1 MVQQRLIEKTLI
13 QQRFSKAADTYDATA
28 VLYQEIG
35 QRLVERL
42 QWMRLTPRTVLDLGC
57 GTGYITSQL
66 LPLYPKAEYHLLDLS
81 SAMLAKTQ
89 QKSLSVDVQI
99 IQADAENL
107 PYANQ
112 IFDLVIAN
120 QLLPWCDVTKVLT
133 EVRRVL
139 RLGGVFLFA
148 TLGPYALI
156 ELREAWYKADPNHV
170 HVTPFFDMHD
180 LGDAL
185 LQSGFSDPVME
196 QEYFTLQYSRV
207 EYLIDDLRQLGEMS
221 LLAER
226 RRGLLG
232 KDCWHKM
239 LQNYETFRKN
249 NQLPASYEVIYGH
262 AWVVDVAQNKTKD
275 PRVAYIPISAIKR

>member
-1 MVQQRLIEKTLI
+1 MDQSRLIEKALI
-13 QQRFSKAADTYDATA
+13 QQRFTKAANTYDATA

-35 QRLVERL
+35 RRLVERL
-42 QWMRLTPRTVLDLGC
+42 QWMRLAPKTILDLGS
-57 GTGYITSQL
+57 GTGFITTEL
-66 LPLYPKAEYHLLDLS
+66 LLLYPEAEYQLLDLTA
-81 SAMLAKTQ
+81 AMLQKAK
-89 QKSLSVDVQI
+89 QKNLPARVEM

-107 PYANQ
+107 PFANQ
-112 IFDLVIAN
+112 TFDLVIAN
-120 QLLPWCDVTKVLT
+120 QLLSWCDATKVLT

-139 RLGGVFLFA
+139 RPGGVFLFA

-185 LQSGFSDPVME
+185 MQSGFSDPVME

-221 LLAER
+221 VLAER

-232 KDCWHKM
+232 KDCWERM
-239 LQNYETFRKN
+239 VNSYEEFRKN

-262 AWVVDVAQNKTKD
+262 AWVSDVAQNKAKD